1 MEKIVITFKED
12 VMAQNQK
19 SVPQKEELVKLLYK
33 YGSVENYEDAVSK
46 LKAEYQT
53 TIDNLNTQYK
63 AIADQ
68 NLSSNEIKL
77 VKLLRDILVL
87 EGKDYLDRIALLEKT
102 LTDVRI
108 ENQNRAKQIIAMFGE
123 EQ

>member
-33 YGSVENYEDAVSK
+33 YGSVEDYEGAVSK
-46 LKAEYQT
+46 LKAEYQA

-68 NLSSNEIKL
+68 NLSANEIKL

-87 EGKDYLDRIALLEKT
+87 EGKDYLERIALLEKT

>member
-12 VMAQNQK
+12 IMAQHQK
-19 SVPQKEELVKLLYK
+19 SVPQKEELIKLLYK
-33 YGSVENYEDAVSK
+33 YGSVEDYENSVSK
-46 LKAEYQT
+46 LKSEYQG
-53 TIDNLNTQYK
+53 TIDNLNAQYK

-68 NLSSNEIKL
+68 NLSENEIKL